1 MQLKYSFKKEWSH
14 FFRTG
19 RIFGVVA
26 AIISFALTN
35 PIIFRMAGFMM
46 EMVNEST
53 GTGQDSSI
61 FAASIATISAAGMS
75 GDFSE
80 VFGGIGMEEIVA
92 VYSNAGM
99 IFTTSIANL
108 TGMSMLIVMLLLLSA
123 AGGEQKKRAM
133 IVPMCSGLDY
143 KSYLIPKFVIYP
155 LTVFITT
162 AVSVPIAGALC
173 NALFPNN
180 KVSGEILLLC
190 TIMYAVY
197 NTFLTSVFLSVGLCT
212 SRPGV
217 ATLTVYLGQSF
228 LQMIFNGIGLVD
240 FNPFTLITLPNYM
253 VMEDFNLSAKL
264 PSIIVG
270 IAISIAI
277 AVLMYFLA
285 LGVLNAKRIDNTEDE
300 RPEF

>member
-1 MQLKYSFKKEWSH
+1 MQLKYSFKKEWAH

-19 RIFGVVA
+19 RIFGVIA

-35 PIIFRMAGFMM
+35 PILYRMAGFMM

-53 GTGQDSSI
+53 GTGQDNPLPT
-61 FAASIATISAAGMS
+61 AAVSTSGMS
-75 GDFSE
+75 GDLGE
-80 VFGGIGMEEIVA
+80 IFGGIGMEEIMS
-92 VYSNAGM
+92 VYSDAGM
-99 IFTTSIANL
+99 IFTTSIASFA
-108 TGMSMLIVMLLLLSA
+108 GMSVLIVMLLLLSA

-143 KSYLIPKFVIYP
+143 KYYLIPKFVIYP

-180 KVSGEILLLC
+180 KVSGVVLLLC
-190 TIMYAVY
+190 TLMYAVY
-197 NTFLTSVFLSVGLCT
+197 TAFLTSVFLSVGLCT

-217 ATLTVYLGQSF
+217 TTVIIYFGQSF
-228 LQMIFNGIGLVD
+228 LQMIFSGMGLVD

-253 VMEDFNLSAKL
+253 VMEDFDLSAKL

-270 IAISIAI
+270 MALSIVI

-285 LGVLNAKRIDNTEDE
+285 LGVLNAKKIDNTEDE